1 MTQVTP
7 NTEKTAMQSP
17 EEQLS
22 NCLVNCMIN
31 AERFREASR
40 NLHDALDELWNL
52 ILTDDDKRLFDLL
65 HDDYRFNNL
74 LHEEI
79 VGIEEAG
86 SVLDELCDKFEK
98 LDADLTDKINKKL
111 ISGGQ

>member
-7 NTEKTAMQSP
+7 NTEKAAMQSP
-17 EEQLS
+17 QEQLS
-22 NCLVNCMIN
+22 NCLVNCMFN
-31 AERFREASR
+31 AERYREASR
-40 NLHDALDELWNL
+40 NLHDALDELRDL
-52 ILTDDDKRLFDLL
+52 VLTDDKHLFD
-65 HDDYRFNNL
+65 L

-98 LDADLTDKINKKL
+98 LDDDLIDKI
-111 ISGGQ
+111 STGD